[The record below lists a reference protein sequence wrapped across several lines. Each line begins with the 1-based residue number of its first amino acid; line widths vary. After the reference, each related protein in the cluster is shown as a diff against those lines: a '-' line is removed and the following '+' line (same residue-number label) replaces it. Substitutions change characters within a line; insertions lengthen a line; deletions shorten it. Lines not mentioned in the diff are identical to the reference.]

1 MHIFT
6 SSCPNCFLFFA
17 TQPDEHSKR
26 QPCYSLNTLLRQQEN
41 QPLTFKFNQT
51 QILRNE
57 QNEVSFFCRN
67 ITLMAST
74 RFLIVFLFP
83 SETSETSSH
92 SLHRPPLLPCL
103 VFQAPPRF
111 LINLCFQHAKAYPA
125 PSTTLHLIVSNAR
138 KQREVNAM
146 LSSVSHFYSVQD
158 PKPRE

>member
-6 SSCPNCFLFFA
+6 SFCPNCFLFFA

-57 QNEVSFFCRN
+57 QNEVSFF
-67 ITLMAST
+67 LPKHYAMAST
-74 RFLIVFLFP
+74 QFPIVFLFP

-92 SLHRPPLLPCL
+92 SLHQPPLLSCL
-103 VFQAPPRF
+103 VFQVPSRF
-111 LINLCFQHAKAYPA
+111 LINLCFQHVKAYPA
-125 PSTTLHLIVSNAR
+125 QSTKLLLIVSDVR
-138 KQREVNAM
+138 KQIQSRTP
-146 LSSVSHFYSVQD
+146 SSGNSAAGF
-158 PKPRE
+158 